1 MRLWTVAAHALA
13 LSPGLTAQD
22 HTGHGV
28 IAPTAPAPAPVRE
41 ESLPPSEQQAKAVL
55 EKSPRHGEFVDVKM
69 PSGAPVKTWVVYPER
84 KDKAGVVIL
93 IHEIFGL
100 SDWIRGVADQLAREG
115 FITKARATVS
125 CAPRRT
131 ARART

>member
-1 MRLWTVAAHALA
+1 MHLWTVAAPALA
-13 LSPGLTAQD
+13 VSPGLAAQD
-22 HTGHGV
+22 HMGHGV
-28 IAPTAPAPAPVRE
+28 AAPTAPARD
-41 ESLPPSEQQAKAVL
+41 ESLPPSEQQAKGVL
-55 EKSPRHGEFVDVKM
+55 EKSPRHGELVDVKV
-69 PSGAPVKTWVVYPER
+69 SVGAPVRTWVVYPER